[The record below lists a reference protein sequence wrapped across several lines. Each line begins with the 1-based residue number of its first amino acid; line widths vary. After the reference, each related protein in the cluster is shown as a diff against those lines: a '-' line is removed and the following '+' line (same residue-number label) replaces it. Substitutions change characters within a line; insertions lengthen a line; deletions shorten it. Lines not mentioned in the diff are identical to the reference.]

1 MASEVGVV
9 RERSSNPVNAM
20 ARKDYQAGRMDRRFG
35 IYDKWYR
42 YNHRD
47 EGKAYDEGWQ
57 SVKRKDKWN
66 KLTILNG

>member
-1 MASEVGVV
+1 MNAV
-9 RERSSNPVNAM
+9 RDFE
-20 ARKDYQAGRMDRRFG
+20 AGQRDRRFG

-57 SVKRKDKWN
+57 SVKEKDKWN
-66 KLTILNG
+66 KLTFLNG

>member
-1 MASEVGVV
+1 MAKETTLARQSE
-9 RERSSNPVNAM
+9 RNPVNAV
-20 ARKDYQAGRMDRRFG
+20 RDFEAGQRDRRFG

-57 SVKRKDKWN
+57 SVKEKDKWN
-66 KLTILNG
+66 KLTFLNG